1 MKTVAKIFFVFIFG
15 LIYSPHSIARDT
27 TLRVQLNKTFFRP
40 GETINIKASQPSDK
54 HATLFL
60 VAENENGFVWEMR
73 WPMLKGSSESRLII
87 PDSMPPGQYRLF
99 FSVLQNLFTVSGK
112 VKAPNGINELAV
124 TLLTAG
130 GDVYEDDIPVNSEGF
145 FIYRNV
151 LFEDS
156 ATMVFTHADRR
167 NNEQLD
173 IEIST
178 VLDSVAYPLR
188 NTVQDIYI
196 GFQEPEATLKKFT
209 SINNDQAAKAR
220 MLETVTVFSKPLNRG
235 ELFNK
240 RYSTGLFR
248 DMNERV
254 FNLLDDRSLSNSLS
268 IFQTLSGRV
277 AGLNIVYGI
286 NPVVIWRGQPVTFY
300 LDEIRVPAAVVDAVP
315 INDIAII
322 KVYPPP
328 FFGNPGGNGGG
339 IAVYTKRGGLSDDN
353 YKNAFRVKGY
363 TPLTYTLP
371 TMPHRF

>member
-1 MKTVAKIFFVFIFG
+1 MKTLAKIFSVFIFVAFAH
-15 LIYSPHSIARDT
+15 YNSTAQDT

-40 GETINIKASQPSDK
+40 GETILIKASQASDR
-54 HATLFL
+54 HSTLFL
-60 VAENENGFVWEMR
+60 IAEHEDGFVWEMR
-73 WPMLKGSSESRLII
+73 WPMLKGSGESRLII
-87 PDSMPPGQYRLF
+87 PDSMPRGQYRLF
-99 FSVLQNLFTVSGK
+99 FSVLQNLFTLSGK
-112 VKAPNGINELAV
+112 VKAPSGIDELAV
-124 TLLTAG
+124 TMLTAG
-130 GDVYEDDIPVNSEGF
+130 GDIYEDDIPVNSNGMF
-145 FIYRNV
+145 SYRNV

-178 VLDSVAYPLR
+178 VLDSVSYPLR
-188 NTVQDIYI
+188 NTIQDIYI
-196 GFQEPEATLKKFT
+196 GYQEPATGLKKFN
-209 SINNDQAAKAR
+209 SINNDPDAKAR

-240 RYSTGLFR
+240 KYSTGLFR

-254 FNLLDDRSLSNSLS
+254 FNLLDDRSLSNSIS

-286 NPVVIWRGQPVTFY
+286 NPAVIWRGQPVTFY

-315 INDIAII
+315 MNDIAII